1 MIFIVKALW
10 KVHLLQWP
18 PMRTTSYIH
27 AFLFDYV
34 CVAEPPIHSMHCK
47 TLFNILQKE
56 NQQTRQRTCM
66 PFIFWDLKKGKESL
80 FLPTRPCGTN
90 RDELSHE
97 KPHAKC
103 MHLWSKIIDSSC
115 LTVIIPSSLQT
126 HFKFKNTFLQCLPRL
141 NSSSGPHFPVCY
153 ESVPSDPWC
162 GLVVFCVMAFC

>member
-1 MIFIVKALW
+1 
-10 KVHLLQWP
+10 
-18 PMRTTSYIH
+18 MRTTSYIH

-66 PFIFWDLKKGKESL
+66 PFIFLRPKKGKESL

-126 HFKFKNTFLQCLPRL
+126 HFKSRVLRQNETNVKSPFYRKRDRTFKR
-141 NSSSGPHFPVCY
+141 HFRQLRGY
-153 ESVPSDPWC
+153 H
-162 GLVVFCVMAFC
+162 